1 MLPLQTLRQK
11 LLVEAASDQILVM
24 RALAGEDRP
33 AHIDERQ
40 DQRRLHP
47 LVFGLHVI
55 DHALM
60 LDISIEAGNHNLSV
74 LKKINEWFNL
84 DHSQGA
90 ILNSS
95 TSIFRRSII
104 SCSEAF
110 ARLKVCLTHTIAST
124 TMNFVP

>member
-1 MLPLQTLRQK
+1 MLPLQPLRQK
-11 LLVEAASDQILVM
+11 LLVEAASDQVLVM
-24 RALAGEDRP
+24 CALAGEDRP

-60 LDISIEAGNHNLSV
+60 LDISIEAGNHNLS
-74 LKKINEWFNL
+74 LPKKINEWFNL
-84 DHSQGA
+84 DHSRGA
-90 ILNSS
+90 ILISS

-110 ARLKVCLTHTIAST
+110 SRRTVCSTHAIPPTS
-124 TMNFVP
+124 MN